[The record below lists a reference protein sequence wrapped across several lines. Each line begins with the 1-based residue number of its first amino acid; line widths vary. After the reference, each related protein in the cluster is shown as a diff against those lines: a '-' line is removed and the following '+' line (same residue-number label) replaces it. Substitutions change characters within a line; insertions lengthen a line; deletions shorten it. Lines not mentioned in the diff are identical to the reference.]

1 MSLDCHTCGVTYL
14 GYFTQSPSLLA
25 EVDDHAAAA
34 ILSLLDGLLDTEN
47 QVRSA
52 GADIRT
58 EDVASVALED
68 DQLRLQGRRLAN

>member
-1 MSLDCHTCGVTYL
+1 MRLGYQTCGVSYL
-14 GYFTQSPSLLA
+14 GYFAQSPSLLA

-34 ILSLLDGLLDTEN
+34 ILGLLDSLLDTEN

-58 EDVASVALED
+58 EDVASVTLGD
-68 DQLRLQGRRLAN
+68 GQLRLQGGRLAN